1 MIAAEVSMLRPL
13 FHPSLRQIAWLAAL
27 TAAALAYALYLRH
40 LVIEQPSV
48 GIACQSGMQ
57 SWLCTSR
64 RIAIGLFTPSVFGI
78 VAIGAALLN
87 LVRPTFILCAI
98 ALVAAGFGVVLYNVA
113 LSALA
118 VALLI
123 LSLARPAPEPE

>member
-1 MIAAEVSMLRPL
+1 MTRPL
-13 FHPSLRQIAWLAAL
+13 FRPTLRQIAVLAAM

-40 LVIEQPSV
+40 LVIEQSAV
-48 GIACQSGMQ
+48 GIACQSGAQ
-57 SWLCTSR
+57 SFMCTSR
-64 RIAIGLFTPSVFGI
+64 RIAIGLFTPSVFGW

-87 LVRPTFILCAI
+87 LVRPSLVLCAA
-98 ALVAAGFGVVLYNVA
+98 ALGAAGFGIVLYNVA

>member
-1 MIAAEVSMLRPL
+1 MTRPL
-13 FHPSLRQIAWLAAL
+13 FFPSRSQIAWLAAI
-27 TAAALAYALYLRH
+27 TIACVGYALYLRYQ
-40 LVIEQPSV
+40 VIEQSTI
-48 GIACQSGMQ
+48 GIACETGTK

-64 RIAIGLFTPSVFGI
+64 KAAISLFTPSVFGY

-87 LVRPTFILCAI
+87 LVRPSVILCAL
-98 ALVAAGFGVVLYNVA
+98 ALAAGGFGIVLYNVA

-118 VALLI
+118 AALLI